1 MRFIASQN
9 LTIMKKLSYIMLFL
23 ILGMNLTAQSV
34 WDGKREAIRNGLGT
48 EENPYLIENAQNL
61 AWLIY
66 SINWDYSQWTDGKY
80 FLLTTDIDLN
90 GSPDNQW
97 IPIGAGNSTSGTKN
111 FNGVFDGG
119 FHKITGLYIDTD
131 NAISDRNSLWYGSNA
146 AFFSS
151 IQNNAV
157 VKNLYLEGTIN
168 SDRMAAGFSGK
179 YGNFE
184 YCVSNIDIET
194 STQSTGG
201 IVAQQSGTI
210 RNCANLGDIKGRT
223 SVGGIVGMK
232 GNIENCYNMGRIEAD
247 NNVGGIEGVAMM
259 SNVKNCYNV
268 GEIVFGTDAGYVGA
282 IVGRVASNSTVENS
296 YYLDGCIN
304 ESNEY
309 GEPQTA
315 EFMRSMEFVNLL
327 NNETDVWV
335 MDTDSINDGYPVFGN
350 TPFDVEEIVTEFSD
364 VVVVYPNPVTDNV
377 YVVGNVASC
386 EIYDLVGK
394 RVKTV
399 WTNMDKISVT
409 DLQSGI
415 YMMRFVMK
423 NGNVVTK
430 KIVKQ

>member
-34 WDGKREAIRNGLGT
+34 WDGKREAIRSGSGT

-66 SINWDYSQWTDGKY
+66 SMNWDYSPWTEGKY

-90 GSPDNQW
+90 GSDDNQW
-97 IPIGAGNSTSGTKN
+97 IPIGAGQSASGTKS
-111 FNGVFDGG
+111 FKGVFDGG
-119 FHKITGLYIDTD
+119 FHKITGLYIDD
-131 NAISDRNSLWYGSNA
+131 NNAINDKTSIWYGSLG
-146 AFFSS
+146 AFFSN
-151 IQNNAV
+151 IQNNGV
-157 VKNLYLEGTIN
+157 VKNLYLEGSVTSN
-168 SDRMAAGFSGK
+168 GRCAGISGSN
-179 YGNFE
+179 GIIE
-184 YCVSNIDIET
+184 YCVSNVNVE
-194 STQSTGG
+194 SNNNAAG
-201 IVAQQSGTI
+201 IVASGNSTVSY
-210 RNCANLGDIKGRT
+210 CANLGDIKGKMG
-223 SVGGIVGMK
+223 VGGIVGMN
-232 GNIENCYNMGRIEAD
+232 GTVENCYNIGKIEAE
-247 NNVGGIEGVAMM
+247 NIVGGIAGR
-259 SNVKNCYNV
+259 SNNITNSYNI
-268 GEIVFGTDAGYVGA
+268 GDIVYAETASLKGA
-282 IVGRVASNSTVENS
+282 IVGFAQSSGNINNCH
-296 YYLDGCIN
+296 YLEGCID

-315 EFMRSMEFVNLL
+315 EFMRSMDFVNLL

-350 TPFDVEEIVTEFSD
+350 TPFDVEEIINEFTD